1 MSNTAPSD
9 KISELT
15 YMNSKRI
22 QERFLNRE
30 KEINFVRKFE
40 NYSNIINIKIK
51 HGFGF
56 HIFE

>member
-1 MSNTAPSD
+1 MSNTTTSD

-30 KEINFVRKFE
+30 KERNFVRKFE
-40 NYSNIINIKIK
+40 NYSNIINTKIK

>member
-30 KEINFVRKFE
+30 KERNFVRKFE
-40 NYSNIINIKIK
+40 NYSNIINTKIK
-51 HGFGF
+51 HDFGF

>member
-30 KEINFVRKFE
+30 KERNFVRKFE
-40 NYSNIINIKIK
+40 NYSNIINTKIK

>member
-1 MSNTAPSD
+1 MSNTTTSD

-15 YMNSKRI
+15 YMNYKRI

-30 KEINFVRKFE
+30 KERNFVRKFE
-40 NYSNIINIKIK
+40 NYSNIINTKIK
-51 HGFGF
+51 HGFDF